1 MAYSDANMA
10 NQEAI
15 VSHLLQLLF
24 HSDCAIVY
32 YIGVLNNWI

>member
-1 MAYSDANMA
+1 MDYPDANMA

-15 VSHLLQLLF
+15 VSHLLQLIF
-24 HSDCAIVY
+24 HSNYAIVY